1 MVGISLKYFIFISL
15 SEQVHVFSIEI
26 QPVLH
31 IYWCMT
37 DENILSRLSWHML
50 LIPALQSQAY
60 LYEFESNQINIMSFC
75 LSQNNKT
82 KYSPQTATSVL

>member
-1 MVGISLKYFIFISL
+1 
-15 SEQVHVFSIEI
+15 
-26 QPVLH
+26 
-31 IYWCMT
+31 
-37 DENILSRLSWHML
+37 ML

-82 KYSPQTATSVL
+82 KQNKTKQNKTKQNKTKYSPQTATSVL